1 MKAAIRM
8 WRNTRMVV
16 MIGVVAAIYGAAQV
30 GLAPVSIPILQG
42 AQFRVA
48 DLLTMLLGILCGP
61 AGALGVGAGNA
72 IGDFFTGGLGL
83 GSIFGFLSSVSV
95 GFVGYAF
102 WHRLSDSSASRAGQ
116 MMLYFFT
123 GIVAAAVPGV
133 ILGWGLQLLGI
144 APFRFVSVVLL
155 VNFGIG
161 NCAGF
166 LLYSSLHKR
175 LSAMGLTWTEIM
187 ETDEIGEAANAT
199 LGTLLVT
206 VGGVGG
212 VIAAF
217 LVKASMVFPVA
228 SGSFLLILLGA
239 ILL

>member
-1 MKAAIRM
+1 MKPAIRM

-30 GLAPVSIPILQG
+30 GLAPVSIPLLQG
-42 AQFRVA
+42 AQFRMA
-48 DLLTMLLGILCGP
+48 DLLTMLLGVLCGP
-61 AGALGVGAGNA
+61 AGAFGVGAGNA

-83 GSIFGFLSSVSV
+83 GSIFGFLSSISV
-95 GFVGYAF
+95 GFVGYTF
-102 WHRLSDSSASRAGQ
+102 WNRLSNPSGSRLRQVAWY
-116 MMLYFFT
+116 LFT

-144 APFRFVSVVLL
+144 APFRFISIVLL
-155 VNFGIG
+155 INFGIG
-161 NCAGF
+161 NCAGY
-166 LLYSSLHKR
+166 LLYSSLYRR

-187 ETDEIGEAANAT
+187 DTDEIGEPASPI
-199 LGTLLVT
+199 LGALLVSI
-206 VGGVGG
+206 GGLGG

-217 LVKASMVFPVA
+217 LVQGSMVFFIA